1 MNKFVCTKCS
11 YEHVAS
17 ELTEDF
23 VCPECGATSEDFED
37 KIQFKNRKAFNINR
51 KILNIE
57 KVFRKENGELDSLI
71 VTVERGDE
79 PKCYPNNSEA
89 YYAGTPLEA
98 NALNEIITAMIKKV
112 KEESEKNNTSNNQ
125 STEE

>member
-23 VCPECGATSEDFED
+23 VCPECGATAVDFEE
-37 KIQFKNRKAFNINR
+37 KLQFKNRDAFNINR

-89 YYAGTPLEA
+89 YYTGTPLEA
-98 NALNEIITAMIKKV
+98 NALNEIVREMIRQL
-112 KEESEKNNTSNNQ
+112 KEESENNDVSNNQ
-125 STEE
+125 TTEE

>member
-1 MNKFVCTKCS
+1 MKKYVCTKCS
-11 YEHVAS
+11 YEHEAS

-23 VCPECGATSEDFED
+23 VCPECGATAVDFEE
-37 KIQFKNRKAFNINR
+37 KLQFKNRDAFNINR

-57 KVFRKENGELDSLI
+57 KVFKKENGELDSLI

-89 YYAGTPLEA
+89 YYTGTPLEA
-98 NALNEIITAMIKKV
+98 NALNEIVREMIL
-112 KEESEKNNTSNNQ
+112 EIKNNSVSQENLNNE
-125 STEE
+125 TEEE